1 MSVTIVLDKELE
13 KGEEAFLR
21 LPKMTQEEFYA
32 FCERN
37 PLLNIERNAD
47 GDIVL
52 MSPADTYGGTRNS
65 ELIIDIGI
73 WNRSLSTPGLV
84 ADSSAGFTLPNG
96 AERSPDA
103 SWIPMEQWNAIPISQ
118 RRPFAHTVPPFVVEL
133 MSPTDRLKRAQEKM
147 EEYIANGVLLG
158 WLIDRTN
165 RKVYVYHPNQDAE
178 VLDNPTVVAGD
189 PELPGLTVNM
199 TRIFEDA

>member
-1 MSVTIVLDKELE
+1 MPLTIVLDNELE

-37 PLLNIERNAD
+37 PLLNVERNKD
-47 GDIVL
+47 GEIVL

-65 ELIIDIGI
+65 ELIIDIGM
-73 WNRSLSTPGLV
+73 WNRSLPVPGLV

-103 SWIPMEQWNAIPISQ
+103 SWISMEQWNAVPANR

-147 EEYIANGVLLG
+147 DEYIENGIRLG

-165 RKVYVYHPNQDAE
+165 RRVYIYRPNQTRE
-178 VLDNPTVVAGD
+178 VLENPAFVSGD

-199 TRIFEDA
+199 ARIFEDI